1 MSKLENE
8 ISVDA
13 LMEKLYSAAMDC
25 LSERDPA
32 TLNAGVNLAARLAKM
47 QGWDVLDKYEINK
60 PSEFELMTREERQA
74 KIAELNERLPRK
86 RTAQAGPC
94 AAHA

>member
-8 ISVDA
+8 LSVEA
-13 LMEKLYSAAMDC
+13 LVERLYAACMDC

-47 QGWDVLDKYEINK
+47 QGWDALDKYEINK
-60 PSEFELMTREERQA
+60 PSEFESMTSEERRA
-74 KIAELNERLPRK
+74 KIVELTERIKGRDDD
-86 RTAQAGPC
+86 A
-94 AAHA
+94 